1 MDNKQVTQ
9 KIKKDLSNWDFNKAI
24 SYSGGN
30 ESQTRDFLIEPFFNK
45 ILGYNPMD
53 DYLHEYSVKIGKST
67 KKVDMAITLSGSQPD
82 MLIECKPTNRDV
94 SKDFGQL
101 NEYCLYNKEVKVGIL
116 TNGVI
121 YKFYSRSED
130 PNEILHKDPFFEFDL
145 TSYNDSD
152 IENLSSFFRKTINL
166 SHILDNANETY
177 FIDRFNSALFNLL
190 SEPNEELIKLINHK
204 MGGKRTSPKIS
215 DKIFKLINSISIEQV
230 LDNLKSKESKNASKG
245 IVTTSDEI
253 KAYNVIKTIMAMS
266 SKFNNN
272 ELDRIVY
279 KDFKGSFKLL
289 VDGKQTKC
297 ICSLVME
304 NYKKTIEINING
316 ENVKYEIEDVS
327 ASTLTKYKKEL
338 VESALANLI

>member
-1 MDNKQVTQ
+1 M
-9 KIKKDLSNWDFNKAI
+9 
-24 SYSGGN
+24 
-30 ESQTRDFLIEPFFNK
+30 
-45 ILGYNPMD
+45 
-53 DYLHEYSVKIGKST
+53 
-67 KKVDMAITLSGSQPD
+67 
-82 MLIECKPTNRDV
+82 
-94 SKDFGQL
+94 
-101 NEYCLYNKEVKVGIL
+101 
-116 TNGVI
+116 
-121 YKFYSRSED
+121 
-130 PNEILHKDPFFEFDL
+130 

-245 IVTTSDEI
+245 VVTTSDEI

-289 VDGKQTKC
+289 VDGKKTKC

>member
-1 MDNKQVTQ
+1 
-9 KIKKDLSNWDFNKAI
+9 
-24 SYSGGN
+24 
-30 ESQTRDFLIEPFFNK
+30 
-45 ILGYNPMD
+45 MD

>member
-1 MDNKQVTQ
+1 MDKKQVTQ

-53 DYLHEYSVKIGKST
+53 DYLHEYSIQVGKST
-67 KKVDMAITLSGSQPD
+67 KKADMAITVSGSKPD
-82 MLIECKPTNRDV
+82 ILVECKPTNRDV

-101 NEYCLYNKEVKVGIL
+101 NEYCLYNKEIKIGIL
-116 TNGVI
+116 TNGVV

-130 PNEILHKDPFFEFDL
+130 PNEILNKDPFFEFDL
-145 TSYNDSD
+145 ITYNDSD
-152 IENLSSFFRKTINL
+152 VEKLSSFFRKTINL
-166 SHILDNANETY
+166 SQILDSANETY
-177 FIDRFNSALFNLL
+177 FIDSFNSAFFNLL
-190 SEPNEELIKLINHK
+190 SEPSEDLIKLINHK
-204 MGGKRTSPKIS
+204 MGGKRTSTKIRN
-215 DKIFKLINSISIEQV
+215 KIFKLINSISIEQV
-230 LDNLKSKESKNASKG
+230 LENIKDKESNNASKG
-245 IVTTSDEI
+245 ITTTSDEI

-266 SKFNNN
+266 SKINDDD
-272 ELDRIVY
+272 LDRILY

-289 VDGKQTKC
+289 VDGKQTKS

-304 NYKKTIEINING
+304 NYKKTIEIN
-316 ENVKYEIEDVS
+316 NVKYEIEDVS